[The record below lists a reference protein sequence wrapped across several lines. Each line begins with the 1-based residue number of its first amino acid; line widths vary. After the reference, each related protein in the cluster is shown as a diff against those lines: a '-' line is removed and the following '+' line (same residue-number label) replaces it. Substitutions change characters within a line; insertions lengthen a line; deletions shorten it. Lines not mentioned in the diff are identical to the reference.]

1 FGSRRKPT
9 SPRFLC
15 GGFDD
20 KCDERWG
27 KIKPEIVMEV
37 KTMVDMKSLGK
48 TLSVLVIFAFAG
60 TGDSWAATNSTLQV
74 GFAKVDITPPIGT
87 PMTGFGAHF
96 SDKEGARKIHDPVE
110 ARALF
115 FEHEGRQLLI
125 VGMDLC
131 FLSRDEADRFKGAIG
146 RKLDLAPSQILLNA
160 SHNHTGPR
168 CGTWFY
174 LQPARKFLQML
185 EDKLVDVSVKA
196 SESKQP
202 ITMWAGETTT
212 NLPVNRRLPNPET
225 GEIDFAPNPKGS
237 IYQYLPFVLFK
248 NSKGEPVHVM
258 FSIAAHPSNIKG
270 VERSFH
276 ISADY
281 PGVAARLVDKHLGR
295 DGALFLQGAA
305 GCAKCSIVPG
315 KDQFPSGTWEEVEK
329 AGEMVAEEL
338 IAALDDNLT
347 CIDPTLFVR
356 SIEMHWPM
364 QPNIGKEGYQKV
376 IENPETH
383 SESIAEVKAVW
394 AKDMLDRLES
404 GYDLPTEVPITAQ
417 GIKFG
422 PEFRIVAI
430 EGEMVDAL
438 GHQIRDSYSS
448 GITMPLGYSNGC
460 QMYLPTSEMVDE
472 GGYEVESY
480 WEYRHPAPLAKGME
494 KILAETVKQLQN
506 EGIE

>member
-1 FGSRRKPT
+1 MFRIQIPTRRH
-9 SPRFLC
+9 LVLAV
-15 GGFDD
+15 G
-20 KCDERWG
+20 
-27 KIKPEIVMEV
+27 
-37 KTMVDMKSLGK
+37 
-48 TLSVLVIFAFAG
+48 LSVLFSIQGYSA
-60 TGDSWAATNSTLQV
+60 DSDLQV
-74 GFAKVDITPPIGT
+74 GFARADITPPVGT
-87 PMTGFGAHF
+87 PMTGFGAHY
-96 SDKEGARKIHDPVE
+96 SDKKGAREIHDPVE

-115 FEHEGRQLLI
+115 FKHADQEVLI

-146 RKLDLAPSQILLNA
+146 RRLDLAPSQILLNA

-174 LQPARKFLQML
+174 LKPARKFLHML
-185 EDKLVDVSVKA
+185 EEKLVEVSVTA
-196 SESKQP
+196 SESLEDV
-202 ITMWAGETTT
+202 TMWAGETTSK
-212 NLPVNRRLPNPET
+212 LPVNRRLPNPET

-248 NSKGEPVHVM
+248 NAEGNPVHVM
-258 FSIAAHPSNIKG
+258 FSVAAHPSNIKG
-270 VERSFH
+270 VDRSFH

-281 PGVAARLVDKHLGR
+281 PGVAARLIDKHLGQT
-295 DGALFLQGAA
+295 GALFLQGAA

-329 AGEMVAEEL
+329 AGGIVAHEL
-338 IAALDDNLT
+338 IAALDQDLAP
-347 CIDPTLFVR
+347 IDPALFVR
-356 SIEMHWPM
+356 SIEMHWPL
-364 QPNIGKEGYQKV
+364 QPSMGKEGYQKV
-376 IENPETH
+376 VEDPETH
-383 SESIAEVKAVW
+383 AESIAEVKGVW

-404 GYDLPTEVPITAQ
+404 GYELPTDVPITAH
-417 GIKFG
+417 GIKLG
-422 PEFRIVAI
+422 SEFRIVAI

-438 GHQIRDSYSS
+438 GHQIRNSYDS

-472 GGYEVESY
+472 GGYEVESF

-494 KILAETVKQLQN
+494 KILAETVKKLQA